1 MSVGLISIAAFVF
14 VFALVAGLYFVSRD
28 LGKTSEEERLEVLTG
43 RRSDVPEE
51 DTLMKG
57 GDLLKETTAGA
68 STLIGSLGKKFT
80 GLGTYLE
87 QGDCKISPD
96 KFLMIVLAGLGLG
109 AMAGW
114 AARLPAPM
122 YPVCGLMAGSLPWL
136 WAWWKRRSRVNKFA
150 AQLPDAMGLIA
161 RALRSGH
168 SLPSALS
175 VISDEMP
182 APVATEFGMAFEE
195 QNLGVPIDKAL
206 RSMLKRMP
214 NLDLKF
220 FVTAVA
226 IQKQSG
232 GDLAEILDKISYV
245 IRERFKI
252 LGTVAALTAE
262 GRLSGI
268 VLMALPFGLFLA
280 VYALNPDYVKLLFT
294 TDEGRKMV
302 IAAIVMQIV
311 GAFVIKKIVNIKV

>member
-1 MSVGLISIAAFVF
+1 MSVWLISIAAFAF
-14 VFALVAGLYFVSRD
+14 VATLVAALYFAKTD

-43 RRSDVPEE
+43 RRREE
-51 DTLMKG
+51 SEGETLIKG
-57 GDLLKETTAGA
+57 GDLLKETA
-68 STLIGSLGKKFT
+68 SSASSLVGQLGRKFT

-87 QGDCKISPD
+87 QGGCKMSPD
-96 KFLMIVLAGLGLG
+96 KFLWLILSGLGLG
-109 AMAGW
+109 AFLGW

-122 YPVCGLMAGSLPWL
+122 YPVCGLAIGSLPL
-136 WAWWKRRSRVNKFA
+136 MWAWWKRRSRFKRFM
-150 AQLPDAMGLIA
+150 AQLPDALGLIA

-168 SLPSALS
+168 SLASAIN
-175 VISDEMP
+175 VIVDEMP
-182 APVATEFGMAFEE
+182 APISVEFGMAYEE
-195 QNLGVPIDKAL
+195 QNLGVPVDKAL

-245 IRERFKI
+245 VRERFKI

-268 VLMALPFGLFLA
+268 VLMALPLALFVA
-280 VYALNPDYVKLLFT
+280 VYFLNPEYVMLLFT
-294 TDEGRKMV
+294 TAEGRQMV
-302 IAAIVMQIV
+302 TIAIVMQLI
-311 GAFVIKKIVNIKV
+311 GAYVIKRIVNIKV

>member
-1 MSVGLISIAAFVF
+1 MSVWLISIAAFAF
-14 VFALVAGLYFVSRD
+14 VATLVAALYFVKSD

-43 RRSDVPEE
+43 RRREE
-51 DTLMKG
+51 SEGETLIKG
-57 GDLLKETTAGA
+57 GDLLKETA
-68 STLIGSLGKKFT
+68 SSASSLVGQLGRKFT

-87 QGDCKISPD
+87 QGGCKISPD
-96 KFLMIVLAGLGLG
+96 KFLWLILSGLGLG
-109 AMAGW
+109 AFLGW
-114 AARLPAPM
+114 AARLPAPL
-122 YPVCGLMAGSLPWL
+122 YPVCGMAIGCMPLV
-136 WAWWKRRSRVNKFA
+136 WAWWKRGARFKKFM
-150 AQLPDAMGLIA
+150 AQLPDALALIA

-168 SLPSALS
+168 SLASAIN
-175 VISDEMP
+175 VIVDEMP
-182 APVATEFGMAFEE
+182 APISVEFSMAYEE
-195 QNLGVPIDKAL
+195 QNLGVPVDKAL

-245 IRERFKI
+245 VRERFKI

-268 VLMALPFGLFLA
+268 VLMALPLALFVA
-280 VYALNPDYVKLLFT
+280 VYFLNPEYVMLLFT
-294 TDEGRKMV
+294 TAEGRQMV
-302 IAAIVMQIV
+302 TIAIVMQLI
-311 GAFVIKKIVNIKV
+311 GAYVIKRIVNIKV

>member
-1 MSVGLISIAAFVF
+1 MSIGLISIVAFVF
-14 VFALVAGLYFVSRD
+14 VSTLVAGLYFVSRD
-28 LGKTSEEERLEVLTG
+28 FGKTSEEERLEVLTG
-43 RRSDVPEE
+43 KRRE
-51 DTLMKG
+51 DSEGETLLKG
-57 GDLLKETTAGA
+57 GDLLKETA
-68 STLIGSLGKKFT
+68 SSASSLMGQLGKKFT

-87 QGDCKISPD
+87 QGDCKVSPE
-96 KFLMIVLAGLGLG
+96 KFLVLVLAGMGIG
-109 AMAGW
+109 AFAGF

-136 WAWWKRRSRVNKFA
+136 WAWWKRRSRYKRFA
-150 AQLPDAMGLIA
+150 AQLPDAMNLIA

-175 VISDEMP
+175 VIATEMP
-182 APVATEFGMAFEE
+182 TPLSTEFAMAFEE
-195 QNLGVPIDKAL
+195 QNLGVPIERAL
-206 RSMLKRMP
+206 RSMLRRMP

-262 GRLSGI
+262 GRLSGV
-268 VLMALPFGLFLA
+268 VLMALPFVLFLA
-280 VYALNPDYVKLLFT
+280 VYAMNPDYVMLLFT
-294 TDEGRKMV
+294 SEEGRKMV
-302 IAAIVMQIV
+302 IVAVVMQIL

>member
-1 MSVGLISIAAFVF
+1 MSVGLISIMAFIF
-14 VFALVAGLYFVSRD
+14 VTTLVAGLYFVSRD

-43 RRSDVPEE
+43 RRRDDSESE
-51 DTLMKG
+51 TMIKG
-57 GDLLKETTAGA
+57 GDLLKETA
-68 STLIGSLGKKFT
+68 SSASSLIGQLGKKFT
-80 GLGTYLE
+80 GLGTYLD
-87 QGDCKISPD
+87 QGDCKVSPE
-96 KFLMIVLAGLGLG
+96 KFLTIVLAGLGVG
-109 AMAGW
+109 AVGGW

-122 YPVCGLMAGSLPWL
+122 YPVCGLMVGSLPWL
-136 WAWWKRRSRVNKFA
+136 WAWWKRRSRFKRFA
-150 AQLPDAMGLIA
+150 MQLPDAMGLIA

-280 VYALNPDYVKLLFT
+280 VYALNPDYVMLLFT
-294 TDEGRKMV
+294 SDEGRKMV
-302 IAAIVMQIV
+302 AAAVVMQIV